1 MSIKTQRKPRG
12 VHVTMG
18 LRTMRMAPEDEHRIC
33 IETRVKPGAPVVP
46 HNKWVDGLWRDKE
59 TGEPVPPPE
68 YGKTYLVDLNIA
80 DGGRYLIAHPSRCS
94 SGPRWRG
101 DPPSIDETVRQTI
114 TPPYADED
122 VVAYETRWDVYLETG
137 AVATVRKTVK
147 RIDSIGVLRV
157 AFERADRGLSAFTL
171 RERRKII
178 GRRICQLEK
187 AA

>member
-1 MSIKTQRKPRG
+1 M
-12 VHVTMG
+12 
-18 LRTMRMAPEDEHRIC
+18 
-33 IETRVKPGAPVVP
+33 
-46 HNKWVDGLWRDKE
+46 
-59 TGEPVPPPE
+59 
-68 YGKTYLVDLNIA
+68 
-80 DGGRYLIAHPSRCS
+80 
-94 SGPRWRG
+94 
-101 DPPSIDETVRQTI
+101 
-114 TPPYADED
+114 
-122 VVAYETRWDVYLETG
+122 VAYETRWDVYLETG